1 MRELYQGH
9 PNWLNIISSTI
20 IELFDGE
27 VSLFLEQMNNEIYL
41 GDMEN
46 SNECHLQR
54 LSATEKGDALVS

>member
-1 MRELYQGH
+1 MDETERTYQGH

-41 GDMEN
+41 G
-46 SNECHLQR
+46 
-54 LSATEKGDALVS
+54 V